1 MVNSIGSTS
10 TTPSTPCGGSS
21 QGKPSAID
29 TLAKELGISPDQL
42 KELLKAELAQRDK
55 SHSQK
60 SCNPSGQAGDKT
72 PNPSGEAGDVN
83 GDGKVDGKDLE
94 LLAQQ
99 KLDALRANGQNN
111 LNGQGAIDGVPS
123 SVGSSPSGLVS
134 GAIG

>member
-1 MVNSIGSTS
+1 MVNSIGSTT
-10 TTPSTPCGGSS
+10 TTPSTACGGSP

-60 SCNPSGQAGDKT
+60 SSNPSGQAGDKT

-83 GDGKVDGKDLE
+83 GDGKVDEKDLE
-94 LLAQQ
+94 VLAQQ
-99 KLDALRANGQNN
+99 RLDALKANGQNN
-111 LNGQGAIDGVPS
+111 LNGRGDIDGAPS
-123 SVGSSPSGLVS
+123 GVSASPSGLVS